1 MSCEYASISLFLESK
16 QTLIDRVNAIDSLVD
31 VMILSMADHAAG
43 TGPTISEYQLDDG
56 QVKIRTAYRSI
67 KEVEDGILALERMKH
82 LYLNRLNGRITI
94 LRDEKS
100 YRR

>member
-1 MSCEYASISLFLESK
+1 MRVEIGKGRNRNKGSFETDYLEVEEY
-16 QTLIDRVNAIDSLVD
+16 R
-31 VMILSMADHAAG
+31 
-43 TGPTISEYQLDDG
+43 ISEYQLDDG